1 MQRIFS
7 LLMFF
12 IIITQMSVGVAF
24 AQTPNDPQYVNQW
37 YLPAIHAPEAWDKTT
52 GSGKVVVA
60 VIDSGVEVAHPD
72 LSDNIWHNT
81 LELPYNNIDDDKNG
95 YVDDIYGWDF
105 IKNRPDPSPDFKNK
119 DKKSSFQHGTLIAGL
134 IGATGNNA
142 TDGVGLNW
150 QVKIMPLKALDENG
164 EGDPMTVAKA
174 IDYAVAQKADIISLS
189 FVSGIGETLDNQFY
203 LAIQR
208 AHEAGIVIVAA
219 GGNDA
224 LGISGTFDGDLDF
237 SPRYP
242 VCYDGP
248 QGEPWWVIGVT
259 ALDKNDKKAP
269 FAAYGF
275 RCIDISAPGTEMQ
288 STLVHN
294 PNDPELNQSFGGKWS
309 GTSLAAPLVTG
320 AVALIK
326 SLRPD
331 LGPKEIYYILTKST
345 DNIEAKNL
353 NYPRQLGAGKLNL
366 ARAVEIIEELYPK
379 PQVHSAEILVYKIIK
394 SQKVFYTANGE
405 KLDYDGEIKIYTR
418 KDLPKKVISFYNTYK
433 GKLAI
438 AKGDIDGDDKDEFLT
453 AKPAKNPVIV
463 VWTKDGKKKKEIKIK
478 GDYRGGIGILTRY

>member
-1 MQRIFS
+1 MQRIF
-7 LLMFF
+7 LLTICF
-12 IIITQMSVGVAF
+12 IISGFLSPFFVF
-24 AQTPNDPQYVNQW
+24 AKTPNDPQYANQW
-37 YLPAIHAPEAWDKTT
+37 YLPSIHAPGAWDKTT
-52 GSGKVVVA
+52 GSSKVIVA

-72 LSDNIWHNT
+72 LSDNIWRNQR
-81 LELPYNNIDDDKNG
+81 EIPYNGIDDDKNG
-95 YVDDIYGWDF
+95 YIDDIYGWDF
-105 IKNRPDPSPDFKNK
+105 INNRPDPSPDFIKK

-134 IGATGNNA
+134 IGASGNNA

-164 EGDPMTVAKA
+164 EGDPMIVAKA
-174 IDYAVAQKADIISLS
+174 IDYAVAQKTDIISLS

-208 AHEAGIVIVAA
+208 AHEAGVVIVAA

-224 LGISGTFDGDLDF
+224 LGVSGIIDGDLDF

-248 QGEPWWVIGVT
+248 QGEPWWVIGVA

-275 RCIDISAPGTEMQ
+275 RCIDISAPGAEMQ

-345 DNIEAKNL
+345 DNIETKNL

-366 ARAVEIIEELYPK
+366 ARAMEIIEELYPK
-379 PQVHSAEILVYKIIK
+379 PTSSNAEILVYKTIK
-394 SQKVFYTANGE
+394 GKKIFYTANGE
-405 KLDYDGEIKIYTR
+405 KSVYDEEVPIYTR
-418 KDLPKKVISFYNTYK
+418 KDLPKKVFSFYNTYK
-433 GKLAI
+433 GKLVV
-438 AKGDIDGDDKDEFLT
+438 AKGDIDGDGEDEFLT
-453 AKPAKNPVIV
+453 AKPAKNPIVV
-463 VWTKDGKKKKEIKIK
+463 VWTKEGKKKKEIKIN
-478 GDYRGGIGILTRY
+478 GDYRLGIGILINY

>member
-1 MQRIFS
+1 MFK
-7 LLMFF
+7 FF
-12 IIITQMSVGVAF
+12 IFFLSFFWLFSPFFVF
-24 AQTPNDPQYVNQW
+24 AKTPNDPQYANQW
-37 YLPAIHAPEAWDKTT
+37 YLPSIHALEAWDKTT
-52 GSGKVVVA
+52 GSNKVVVA

-72 LSDNIWHNT
+72 LSDNIWRNPK
-81 LELPYNNIDDDKNG
+81 EIPYNNLDDDKNG

-105 IKNRPDPSPDFKNK
+105 INNRLDPSPDFKNK
-119 DKKSSFQHGTLIAGL
+119 NKKSSFQHGTLIAGL
-134 IGATGNNA
+134 IGASGDNA

-164 EGDPMTVAKA
+164 EGDQLTVAKA

-203 LAIQR
+203 LSIQR

-224 LGISGTFDGDLDF
+224 LGVSGIIDGDLDF

-294 PNDPELNQSFGGKWS
+294 PNDSELNQSFGGKWS

-331 LGPKEIYYILTKST
+331 LGPKEIYYILTKSA

-366 ARAVEIIEELYPK
+366 ARAMEMIEELYPK
-379 PQVHSAEILVYKIIK
+379 PLEP
-394 SQKVFYTANGE
+394 E
-405 KLDYDGEIKIYTR
+405 YTR
-418 KDLPKKVISFYNTYK
+418 NDLPKKAISFYNTYK
-433 GKLAI
+433 GKLFI
-438 AKGDIDGDDKDEFLT
+438 AKFDIDNDGQEEWVT
-453 AKPAKNPVIV
+453 AKPIKNTLVYF
-463 VWTKDGKKKKEIKIK
+463 WTEKGKVKKKVKIK
-478 GDYRGGIGILTRY
+478 GDFKNGIGILIKK

>member
-1 MQRIFS
+1 MLIF
-7 LLMFF
+7 FV
-12 IIITQMSVGVAF
+12 IITQMSVGVVF
-24 AQTPNDPQYVNQW
+24 AQTPNDPQFANQW
-37 YLPAIHAPEAWDKTT
+37 YLPAIHAPEAWGKTT
-52 GSGKVVVA
+52 GSNKVVVA

-72 LSDNIWHNT
+72 LFDNIWRNQS
-81 LELPYNNIDDDKNG
+81 ELPYNGIDDDKNG

-105 IKNRPDPSPDFKNK
+105 INNRPDPSPDFKNK

-164 EGDPMTVAKA
+164 EGDQLTVAKA

-208 AHEAGIVIVAA
+208 AHEANVVIVAA

-224 LGISGTFDGDLDF
+224 LGVNGIIDGDLDF

-294 PNDPELNQSFGGKWS
+294 PNDSELNQSFGGKYS

-331 LGPKEIYYILTKST
+331 LGPKEIYYILTKSA
-345 DNIEAKNL
+345 DNIEAKNFE
-353 NYPRQLGAGKLNL
+353 YPRQLGAGKLNL
-366 ARAVEIIEELYPK
+366 ARAVEIIEELYPQ
-379 PQVHSAEILVYKIIK
+379 PVSAGAKILVYKIINGK
-394 SQKVFYTANGE
+394 KIFYTKDG
-405 KLDYDGEIKIYTR
+405 KKTSYDGEIKKYTR

-433 GKLAI
+433 GKLAVT
-438 AKGDIDGDDKDEFLT
+438 KGDIDGDGEDDFLT
-453 AKPAKNPVIV
+453 AKPAKNSIVV
-463 VWTKDGKKKKEIKIK
+463 VWTKEGKKKKEIKIK
-478 GDYRGGIGILTRY
+478 GDFRSGIGILINY

>member
-1 MQRIFS
+1 MFKFLILLLSIIWLFS
-7 LLMFF
+7 PFF
-12 IIITQMSVGVAF
+12 VF
-24 AQTPNDPQYVNQW
+24 ARTPNDPQYTNQW

-52 GSGKVVVA
+52 GSSKVVVA
-60 VIDSGVEVAHPD
+60 VIDSGVQVAHPD
-72 LSDNIWHNT
+72 LSDNIWHNQQ
-81 LELPYNNIDDDKNG
+81 ELPYNGIDDDKNG
-95 YVDDIYGWDF
+95 YADDIYGWDF
-105 IKNRPDPSPDFKNK
+105 INNRPDPSPDFKNK

-164 EGDPMTVAKA
+164 EGDQLTVAKA

-203 LAIQR
+203 LSIQR
-208 AHEAGIVIVAA
+208 AHEANVVIVAA

-224 LGISGTFDGDLDF
+224 LGVSGIIDGDLDF

-275 RCIDISAPGTEMQ
+275 RCIDISAPGKDIQ

-294 PNDPELNQSFGGKWS
+294 PNDIELNQSFGGKYS

-331 LGPKEIYYILTKST
+331 LGPKEIYYILTKSA
-345 DNIEAKNL
+345 DNIEAKNFD
-353 NYPRQLGAGKLNL
+353 YPRQLGAGKLNL
-366 ARAVEIIEELYPK
+366 ERAMEIIEELYPA
-379 PQVHSAEILVYKIIK
+379 PPIASAEILVYKTVK
-394 SQKVFYTANGE
+394 GKKVFYTANGE
-405 KLDYDGEIKIYTR
+405 KSIYNKEVKTYTR

-433 GKLAI
+433 GKLAM
-438 AKGDIDGDDKDEFLT
+438 AKGDIDGDGEDEFLT
-453 AKPAKNPVIV
+453 AKPAKNPIVV
-463 VWTKDGKKKKEIKIK
+463 VWTKKGTKKKEIKIK
-478 GDYRGGIGILTRY
+478 GDFKLGIGILIHY

>member
-1 MQRIFS
+1 MMNKILILFLS
-7 LLMFF
+7 IIWLSAPFF
-12 IIITQMSVGVAF
+12 VL
-24 AQTPNDPQYVNQW
+24 AQTPNDPQYANQW

-52 GSGKVVVA
+52 GSSKVVVA

-72 LSDNIWHNT
+72 LSDNIWRNSK
-81 LELPYNNIDDDKNG
+81 ELPYNGIDDDKNG

-105 IKNRPDPSPDFKNK
+105 INNDTDPSPDFINK

-142 TDGVGLNW
+142 TDGAGINW
-150 QVKIMPLKALDENG
+150 QVKIMALKALDENG
-164 EGDPMTVAKA
+164 EGNQLLVAKA
-174 IDYAVAQKADIISLS
+174 IDYSVRQKADIISLS
-189 FVSGIGETLDNQFY
+189 FVSGVGETLDNEFY

-224 LGISGTFDGDLDF
+224 LGISGILDGDLDF

-275 RCIDISAPGTEMQ
+275 RCIDISAPGVEMQ

-294 PNDPELNQSFGGKWS
+294 PNDSELNQSFGGKYS

-326 SLRPD
+326 SIRPD
-331 LGPKEIYYILTKST
+331 LGPKEIYYILNKSA

-353 NYPRQLGAGKLNL
+353 NYPQQLGAGKLNL
-366 ARAVEIIEELYPK
+366 ARAMEMIEELYPK
-379 PQVHSAEILVYKIIK
+379 LPELEYARE
-394 SQKVFYTANGE
+394 
-405 KLDYDGEIKIYTR
+405 
-418 KDLPKKVISFYNTYK
+418 DLPKKARSYYNTYK
-433 GKLAI
+433 DKLFI
-438 AKGDIDGDDKDEFLT
+438 AKFDIDSNGQDEWLT
-453 AKPAKNPVIV
+453 AKPIKNTIV
-463 VWTKDGKKKKEIKIK
+463 YVWTENGKIKKKIKIK
-478 GDYRGGIGILTRY
+478 GDFINGIEKLIKK

>member
-1 MQRIFS
+1 M
-7 LLMFF
+7 
-12 IIITQMSVGVAF
+12 
-24 AQTPNDPQYVNQW
+24 
-37 YLPAIHAPEAWDKTT
+37 
-52 GSGKVVVA
+52 
-60 VIDSGVEVAHPD
+60 IDSGVEVAHPD
-72 LSDNIWHNT
+72 LSDNIWHNQQ
-81 LELPYNNIDDDKNG
+81 ELPYNGIDDDKNG

-105 IKNRPDPSPDFKNK
+105 INNRPDPSPDFINK

-142 TDGVGLNW
+142 TDGAGLNW

-164 EGDPMTVAKA
+164 EGNQLTVAKA

-189 FVSGIGETLDNQFY
+189 FVSGLGETLDNKFY

-224 LGISGTFDGDLDF
+224 LGGSGLIDGDLDF

-294 PNDPELNQSFGGKWS
+294 PNDSELNQSFGGKWS

-331 LGPKEIYYILTKST
+331 LGPKEIYYILIKSAE
-345 DNIEAKNL
+345 NIEAQNL

-366 ARAVEIIEELYPK
+366 ARAMDIIEELYPK
-379 PQVHSAEILVYKIIK
+379 PQIVSAEILVYKTVK
-394 SQKVFYTANGE
+394 SQKIFYTANGE
-405 KLDYDGEIKIYTR
+405 KSAYDGEVKIYTR

-438 AKGDIDGDDKDEFLT
+438 AKGDFDSDGENEFLT
-453 AKPAKNPVIV
+453 AKSAKNPIVV
-463 VWTKDGKKKKEIKIK
+463 VWTKQGIIKKEIKIK
-478 GDYRGGIGILTRY
+478 GDYRSGVGVLINY